1 MRFLAGLAL
10 FFLGLHLVAEA
21 LWAWKGRR
29 GLLARVL
36 GSPFW
41 GLLYGLLLGAF
52 SGSGSGLGLL
62 ALALLEVGVLTHAQA
77 ALLALAATAGAGVWV
92 GLLAVARE
100 RVWEALLVLAL
111 FLYLVPA
118 VRRFSLF
125 LFGLG
130 LLFLGFAEMGAG
142 LAPVLALAQRLSGLG
157 EGYLAGLFLGA
168 LLGSANGVAALALLL
183 SGKLTPGVAEALVL
197 GAGVGTT
204 STFLLAALGG
214 RVEALRLGVPL
225 FLHRLLLSLLLLPLV
240 PPLADGVLAWHLLSH
255 LLYALLYPPLAPFWE
270 RLAERLFPR
279 RRVAPKYLRREALD
293 TPLLALGLARRELAR
308 VADAVRGML
317 AQAIRV
323 LSQEEGGER
332 SLEALE
338 EKVDA
343 LTRELVLY
351 TSELVS
357 RTGDERAVKLFM
369 AASELEHLGDLVRR
383 VVRQAERLWSQGL
396 RFSPEG
402 KEDLLLAASRVL
414 SRLDK
419 LAAALGGERALAEE
433 VLGEQG
439 EAFFEGLRRAHL
451 ARLEA
456 GLAESRASTLA
467 HLDILLT
474 LEEVD
479 QGLARLAGLA
489 LEL

>member
-1 MRFLAGLAL
+1 VRFLAGLAL

-36 GSPFW
+36 GSPFF
-41 GLLYGLLLGAF
+41 GLLYGLFLGAL

-62 ALALLEVGVLTHAQA
+62 ALALLDVGVLTHLQA
-77 ALLALAATAGAGVWV
+77 ALLALAATLGAGVWV
-92 GLLAVARE
+92 GLLAVAPGEIRE
-100 RVWEALLVLAL
+100 AFLLLGL
-111 FLYLVPA
+111 LLSLVPA
-118 VRRFSLF
+118 WRRWGLF
-125 LFGLG
+125 FLGVG
-130 LLFLGFAEMGAG
+130 LLFLGFGEMGAG
-142 LAPVLALAQRLSGLG
+142 LAPVLALAREVEDLWT
-157 EGYLAGLFLGA
+157 GYLAGLLLGG
-168 LLGSANGVAALALLL
+168 LLGSANAVAAMALLL
-183 SGKLTPGVAEALVL
+183 SGELAAGVAAALVL

-204 STFLLAALGG
+204 STFLWAALGG

-225 FLHRLLLSLLLLPLV
+225 FLHRLLLSLLLLPLAGV
-240 PPLADGVLAWHLLSH
+240 FPGVLFWHLGGH
-255 LLYALLYPPLAPFWE
+255 LLYALLYTPLAPIWE

-433 VLGEQG
+433 VLREPG

>member
-10 FFLGLHLVAEA
+10 FFLGLHLITES
-21 LWAWKGRR
+21 LSAWKGRR
-29 GLLARVL
+29 QVLSRALASRW
-36 GSPFW
+36 G
-41 GLLYGLLLGAF
+41 GLLYGLLLGAL

-62 ALALLEVGVLTHAQA
+62 ALALLEVGALAHAQA
-77 ALLALAATAGAGVWV
+77 ALLALAATAGAGLWV
-92 GLLAVARE
+92 GVLFLARE
-100 RVWEALLVLAL
+100 EVQEALLLLGL
-111 FLYLVPA
+111 FLYLVPLL
-118 VRRFSLF
+118 RRWGLL

-130 LLFLGFAEMGAG
+130 LLFWGFVEMGAG
-142 LAPVLALAQRLSGLG
+142 LEPVLALAQGVRNLG
-157 EGYLAGLFLGA
+157 EGYLVGLLLGT
-168 LLGSANGVAALALLL
+168 LLGSANAVAALALLF

-204 STFLLAALGG
+204 STFLFAALGG

-240 PPLADGVLAWHLLSH
+240 PLLADGVLAWHLLSH
-255 LLYALLYPPLAPFWE
+255 LLYALLYLPLSSFWE

-338 EKVDA
+338 EKVDT

-383 VVRQAERLWSQGL
+383 VVRQAEKLWSQGL

-402 KEDLLLAASRVL
+402 KEDLLLSASRVL
-414 SRLDK
+414 SRLEK

-433 VLGEQG
+433 VLREEG

-479 QGLARLAGLA
+479 QGLARLARLA